1 MRAREETNENHRS
14 MASQRSIEVKV
25 GIFILTAVGL
35 LAAFIL
41 VMGGINFQ
49 PTYNLYVDF
58 DNPGGVQT
66 GAPVKIAGVK
76 VGKVEAVEFRGGKTD
91 EKTGRRDPLVRLK
104 VSLEKRYESSIY
116 ENSLFYVTTQG
127 VLGEQ
132 FLAIEPGSSDRPVL
146 PPNAIVRGLDPP
158 RLDMLLAESY
168 ELLHSTV
175 AAVRDHRAEIG
186 DAFDSLRATLHG
198 TGTFFTTN
206 GDKLDRI
213 VSNVE
218 KVSADGDD
226 LINGANDKFVK
237 SPKVDRIVNNVDA
250 VTQNLAQNT
259 PALMDDAKAT
269 LKSTRKLTDALGSDE
284 QQAKIKHALDDT
296 VSFLDK
302 ANAMANDGQ
311 AMIGQIR
318 QGRGTVGALLM
329 DEQLFDDLQEMVRDL
344 KHNPW
349 KFFWRE

>member
-1 MRAREETNENHRS
+1 

-25 GIFILTAVGL
+25 GIFILTALGL

-66 GAPVKIAGVK
+66 GAPVRIAGVK
-76 VGKVEAVEFRGGKTD
+76 VGKVEAVEFRGGHVD
-91 EKTGRRDPLVRLK
+91 DKTGRREPLVRLK
-104 VSLEKRYESSIY
+104 VSLEKRYQKAIY

-146 PPNAIVRGLDPP
+146 PENATVRGLDPP

-175 AAVRDHRAEIG
+175 SAVRDHRAEIG
-186 DAFDSLRATLHG
+186 DAFDSLRTTLHG
-198 TGTFFTTN
+198 TGTFFANN
-206 GDKLDRI
+206 GDKIDRI
-213 VSNVE
+213 VTNVE
-218 KVSADGDD
+218 QASVDGDD
-226 LINGANDKFVK
+226 LIKGANEKFVK
-237 SPKVDRIVNNVDA
+237 NPKVDRIMDNVDA
-250 VTQNLAQNT
+250 VSQELAANT
-259 PALMDDAKAT
+259 PGLVDDAKVTMKNA
-269 LKSTRKLTDALGSDE
+269 RKISDTLGSDE

-296 VSFLDK
+296 VTLLDK
-302 ANAMANDGQ
+302 ANGAATDAQ
-311 AMIGQIR
+311 SLITHIK

>member
-1 MRAREETNENHRS
+1 LSSWE
-14 MASQRSIEVKV
+14 AS
-25 GIFILTAVGL
+25 
-35 LAAFIL
+35 
-41 VMGGINFQ
+41 
-49 PTYNLYVDF
+49 
-58 DNPGGVQT
+58 
-66 GAPVKIAGVK
+66 
-76 VGKVEAVEFRGGKTD
+76 VE
-91 EKTGRRDPLVRLK
+91 P
-104 VSLEKRYESSIY
+104 
-116 ENSLFYVTTQG
+116 Q
-127 VLGEQ
+127 
-132 FLAIEPGSSDRPVL
+132 
-146 PPNAIVRGLDPP
+146 
-158 RLDMLLAESY
+158 
-168 ELLHSTV
+168 
-175 AAVRDHRAEIG
+175 
-186 DAFDSLRATLHG
+186 RATLHG

-218 KVSADGDD
+218 KVSTDGDD

-259 PALMDDAKAT
+259 PGLMDDAKAT

-311 AMIGQIR
+311 AMIGHIR